1 MNGMRHT
8 SNAVDANKTV
18 NFDFGGLEK

>member
-8 SNAVDANKTV
+8 SNAGDANKTV